1 MGCLSLDKIKSKP
14 DDAFE
19 PGEKVDFSNKE
30 MDLIKKME
38 VGLNTRYV

>member
-19 PGEKVDFSNKE
+19 PGGKVDFSSKE
-30 MDLIKKME
+30 MNLIKQME
-38 VGLNTRYV
+38 VGLNTRYI